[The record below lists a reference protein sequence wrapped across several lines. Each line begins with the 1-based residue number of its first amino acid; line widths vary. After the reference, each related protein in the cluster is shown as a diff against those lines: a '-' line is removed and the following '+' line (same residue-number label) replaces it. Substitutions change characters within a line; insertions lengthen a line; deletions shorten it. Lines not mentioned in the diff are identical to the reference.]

1 MTISRSQIPK
11 ELEGGKMPNV
21 AGKKFPYT
29 KEGMA
34 EAEEAKKKM
43 PKMMKGG
50 KMQAYEEG
58 GGVMPM
64 KGQGNMPLDDEQ
76 AAAAIANLKEQKLNP
91 KAKKKAM
98 PKKPPKKDLPPKMKL
113 PERKKKAGA
122 MGGEMGM
129 GANAGMPKM
138 KKGGKVRGYGKARGG
153 KACKMR

>member
-1 MTISRSQIPK
+1 
-11 ELEGGKMPNV
+11 MPNV
-21 AGKKFPYT
+21 AGKEFPYT

-34 EAEEAKKKM
+34 EAEEAEKK
-43 PKMMKGG
+43 
-50 KMQAYEEG
+50 
-58 GGVMPM
+58 MPM

-76 AAAAIANLKEQKLNP
+76 AAAAIANLKQQKAKP
-91 KAKKKAM
+91 KAKA
-98 PKKPPKKDLPPKMKL
+98 KKPPKKDLPPKMKL

-129 GANAGMPKM
+129 EANAGMPKM

>member
-1 MTISRSQIPK
+1 
-11 ELEGGKMPNV
+11 MPNV

-50 KMQAYEEG
+50 KMQAYQEG
-58 GGVMPM
+58 GDVMPM

-76 AAAAIANLKEQKLNP
+76 AAAAIANLKKQKASKKAKP
-91 KAKKKAM
+91 KAKKMDAATDSM
-98 PKKPPKKDLPPKMKL
+98 LPRMKL
-113 PERKKKAGA
+113 PARKKKVGG

-129 GANAGMPKM
+129 GAGAAMPM
-138 KKGGKVRGYGKARGG
+138 MNKGGKVRGAGMAKKGVR
-153 KACKMR
+153 ACKMR

>member
-1 MTISRSQIPK
+1 
-11 ELEGGKMPNV
+11 MPNV
-21 AGKKFPYT
+21 DGKKFPYT

-76 AAAAIANLKEQKLNP
+76 AAAAIANLKQQKAKP
-91 KAKKKAM
+91 KA
-98 PKKPPKKDLPPKMKL
+98 KKPPKKDLPPKMKL

-153 KACKMR
+153 RACKMR

>member
-1 MTISRSQIPK
+1 
-11 ELEGGKMPNV
+11 MPNV

-29 KEGMA
+29 KKGMA
-34 EAEEAKKKM
+34 AAEEAKKKM

-50 KMQAYEEG
+50 KVKEMESMQGDGNVIGNTSG
-58 GGVMPM
+58 GSRGASQAGAFRGDGGSGPGKKV
-64 KGQGNMPLDDEQ
+64 KD
-76 AAAAIANLKEQKLNP
+76 AAARKKE
-91 KAKKKAM
+91 AVKKAM
-98 PKKPPKKDLPPKMKL
+98 MPKMEL
-113 PERKKKAGA
+113 PKRKKKAGG

>member
-1 MTISRSQIPK
+1 
-11 ELEGGKMPNV
+11 MPNV
-21 AGKKFPYT
+21 AGKEFPYT

-34 EAEEAKKKM
+34 EAEEAEKK
-43 PKMMKGG
+43 
-50 KMQAYEEG
+50 
-58 GGVMPM
+58 MPM

-98 PKKPPKKDLPPKMKL
+98 PKSLSNLQKKATPKKAMMPKMEL
-113 PERKKKAGA
+113 PKRKKKAGG

>member
-1 MTISRSQIPK
+1 
-11 ELEGGKMPNV
+11 MPNV

-50 KMQAYEEG
+50 KMQAYQEG

-76 AAAAIANLKEQKLNP
+76 AAAAIANLKKQKASKKAKP
-91 KAKKKAM
+91 KAKGKSDVVA
-98 PKKPPKKDLPPKMKL
+98 
-113 PERKKKAGA
+113 KKKIAA
-122 MGGEMGM
+122 MG
-129 GANAGMPKM
+129 NMPSFDSAEKKMPMM
-138 KKGGKVRGYGKARGG
+138 KKGGKVRGAGKATKGVR
-153 KACKMR
+153 ACKMR

>member
-1 MTISRSQIPK
+1 
-11 ELEGGKMPNV
+11 MPNV

-76 AAAAIANLKEQKLNP
+76 AAAAIANLKKQKDS
-91 KAKKKAM
+91 KKKKSKAKGKSDVVAKKKIA
-98 PKKPPKKDLPPKMKL
+98 
-113 PERKKKAGA
+113 A
-122 MGGEMGM
+122 MGK
-129 GANAGMPKM
+129 MPSFDPAEKKMPMM

>member
-1 MTISRSQIPK
+1 
-11 ELEGGKMPNV
+11 MPNV
-21 AGKKFPYT
+21 DGKKFPYT

-76 AAAAIANLKEQKLNP
+76 AAAAIANLKKQKASKKKKP
-91 KAKKKAM
+91 KAKAKGKSDVVA
-98 PKKPPKKDLPPKMKL
+98 
-113 PERKKKAGA
+113 KKKIAA
-122 MGGEMGM
+122 MGS
-129 GANAGMPKM
+129 MPSFDSAEKKMPMM

>member
-1 MTISRSQIPK
+1 
-11 ELEGGKMPNV
+11 MPNV
-21 AGKKFPYT
+21 DGKKFPYT

-76 AAAAIANLKEQKLNP
+76 AAAAIANLKKQKDS
-91 KAKKKAM
+91 KKKKSKAKGKSDVVAKKKIA
-98 PKKPPKKDLPPKMKL
+98 
-113 PERKKKAGA
+113 A
-122 MGGEMGM
+122 MGK
-129 GANAGMPKM
+129 MPSFDPAEKKMPMM

>member
-1 MTISRSQIPK
+1 
-11 ELEGGKMPNV
+11 MPNV
-21 AGKKFPYT
+21 DGKKFPYT

-76 AAAAIANLKEQKLNP
+76 AAAAIANLKKQKDS
-91 KAKKKAM
+91 KKKKSKAKGKSDVVAKKKIA
-98 PKKPPKKDLPPKMKL
+98 
-113 PERKKKAGA
+113 A
-122 MGGEMGM
+122 MGR
-129 GANAGMPKM
+129 MPSFDSAEKKMPMM